1 MIRPGLS
8 EAADAAL
15 ERARRL
21 EWWTLGW
28 LVSIVAVM
36 GLVMGSSE
44 AMQAAWVEDLLSLA
58 PPALFLLAL
67 HVERRGPSRMYPF
80 GHYRTGSMCFLVA
93 AVALT
98 AMGAYLVYDA
108 SVVLIRREHPT
119 IGTFSLLGQQVWLGW
134 AMIAA
139 LVYSVIPPVI
149 LGYKKRK
156 LAPQIADQ
164 VLYTDAEMN
173 AADWKTGLA
182 GMAGIVGIAMGW
194 WWADAAAAGLI
205 GLDILRD
212 GLRSMR
218 GAVAELL
225 DGAPRKLEDPGKLH
239 PDVERIE
246 QSFGKGR
253 EVRVRE
259 TGRYLHV
266 EIGSAERTRPSEAAA
281 RAALGDR
288 FWRIVSVTGP
298 APEDILEGRVP
309 PAEEGKA
316 GD

>member
-1 MIRPGLS
+1 VTRPGLTPEA
-8 EAADAAL
+8 EAALA
-15 ERARRL
+15 RARRL

-28 LVSIVAVM
+28 LASIVVVM
-36 GLVMGSSE
+36 GTVMGSSE

-67 HVERRGPSRMYPF
+67 KIEGKGRSEKYPF
-80 GHYRTGSMCFLVA
+80 GLYRTGSLCFLVA
-93 AVALT
+93 SVVLA
-98 AMGAYLVYDA
+98 AMGGYLVYDA
-108 SVVLIRREHPT
+108 AVVLIRREHPT
-119 IGTFSLLGQQVWLGW
+119 IGTFQLLGQQVWLGW
-134 AMIAA
+134 VMIAA

-149 LGYKKRK
+149 LGRKKRK

-164 VLYTDAEMN
+164 VLHTDAEMN

-182 GMAGIVGIAMGW
+182 GVAGILGIAMGW

-225 DGAPRKLEDPGKLH
+225 DGAPRRLDDPGSLH
-239 PDVERIE
+239 PDVARIE
-246 QSFGKGR
+246 ESFGQGR
-253 EVRVRE
+253 KVRVRE
-259 TGRYLHV
+259 TGRYLRV
-266 EIGSAERTRPSEAAA
+266 EIGDDAVTSPHEAAA
-281 RAALGDR
+281 RAALGDQ

-298 APEDILEGRVP
+298 APGDIRRGEVP
-309 PAEEGKA
+309 PSER
-316 GD
+316 GDA